1 MNKKKALYVLES
13 HNLDKIYGPELQ
25 ARIAELVD
33 IVAPPQ
39 TAESIQADPSVLK
52 DVEIILSGWGMAEI
66 DEAFVRAAPRL
77 KAIFYG
83 AGSVKDFA
91 RQALDAGYL
100 VTSAYAANAVP
111 VAEYCV
117 ANLILALK
125 RFLPHTRLARAEGRS
140 IWREPLTGAFGST
153 VGLVSLGM
161 VGRHVLHL
169 LRSYEVKIAAHCITL
184 TDEGARELGVRRCTL
199 QEVCEM
205 SDAISIH
212 TALKPE
218 TRGLITGAHIA
229 SMKQGATLI
238 NASRGAVI
246 RENEMIEVLRRRP
259 DLTAVLDV
267 TDPEPPPPGSP
278 LYTLDNVFLT
288 PHIAGSLHGECRRMG
303 QYVLQELRNYLDGK
317 PPVYGVTRE
326 MLDTMA

>member
-1 MNKKKALYVLES
+1 MKRKKAIFILGP
-13 HNLDKIYGPELQ
+13 HGLDEIYGPELQ
-25 ARIAELVD
+25 AQIAELVD
-33 IVAPPQ
+33 LVAPPQ
-39 TAESIQADPSVLK
+39 TAAAVKANPAVLN

-66 DEAFVRAAPRL
+66 DDAFVRAAPRL
-77 KAIFYG
+77 KAILYG

-91 RQALDAGYL
+91 RRALDAGYL
-100 VTSAYAANAVP
+100 VTSAYAANAIP

-125 RFLPHTRLARAEGRS
+125 RFLPHTRQSHAEGRS
-140 IWREPLTGAFGST
+140 VWREPLTGAFGST

-169 LRSYEVKIAAHCITL
+169 LRSHDVKIAAHCITL
-184 TDEGARELGVRRCTL
+184 TDESARELGVRRCTL
-199 QEVCEM
+199 PEVFEIA
-205 SDAISIH
+205 DAISIH

-218 TRGLITGAHIA
+218 TRGMITGAHIA

-238 NASRGAVI
+238 NSSRGAVI
-246 RENEMIEVLRRRP
+246 RQNEMIDVLRRRS

-267 TDPEPPPPGSP
+267 ADPEPPGPGSP

-288 PHIAGSLHGECRRMG
+288 PHIAGSLHGECRRLG
-303 QYVLQELRNYLDGK
+303 HYVLQELRNYLEGK

>member
-1 MNKKKALYVLES
+1 MKKKALYILDH
-13 HNLDKIYGPELQ
+13 HNVDKIYGPELL

-39 TAESIQADPSVLK
+39 TAASIQADPGVLK
-52 DVEIILSGWGMAEI
+52 DVEIILSGWGMAKI

-91 RQALDAGYL
+91 GPALDAGYL
-100 VTSAYAANAVP
+100 VTSSYAANAIP

-125 RFLPHTRLARAEGRS
+125 RFLPHTRQSHTEGRS

-169 LRSYEVKIAAHCITL
+169 LQSYDVKIAAHCITL
-184 TDEGARELGVRRCTL
+184 TEESARELGIRRCTL
-199 QEVCEM
+199 EEVFAI
-205 SDAISIH
+205 SDALSIH

-218 TRGLITGAHIA
+218 TRGMITGAHIA

-238 NASRGAVI
+238 NAARGAVI
-246 RENEMIEVLRRRP
+246 REDEMIDVLRRRP

-267 TDPEPPPPGSP
+267 SDPEPAPSGSP
-278 LYTLDNVFLT
+278 LYRLDNVFLT
-288 PHIAGSLHGECRRMG
+288 PHTAGSLHGECRRLG
-303 QYVLQELRNYLDGK
+303 HYVFQELCNYLEGK
-317 PPVYGVTRE
+317 PPVYSVTRD
-326 MLDTMA
+326 MLVTMA

>member
-1 MNKKKALYVLES
+1 MKRKALYILDQ

-25 ARIAELVD
+25 ARIAGVVD

-39 TAESIQADPSVLK
+39 TADSIQADPSVMK
-52 DVEIILSGWGMAEI
+52 DVEIILSGWGMARI

-91 RQALDAGYL
+91 GPALDAGYL
-100 VTSAYAANAVP
+100 VTSAYAANAIP

-117 ANLILALK
+117 ANLILGLK
-125 RFLPHTRLARAEGRS
+125 RFLTHTRQARAEGRW
-140 IWREPLTGAFGST
+140 IWREPLTGAFDST

-169 LRSYEVKIAAHCITL
+169 LRSYDVKIAAHCITL
-184 TDEGARELGVRRCTL
+184 TDESAREFGIRRCSL
-199 QEVCEM
+199 EEVFET
-205 SDAISIH
+205 SDALSIH

-218 TRGLITGAHIA
+218 TRGMITGAHIA
-229 SMKQGATLI
+229 SMKHGATLI
-238 NASRGAVI
+238 NAARGAVI
-246 RENEMIEVLRRRP
+246 RQDEMMDVLRRRP

-267 TDPEPPPPGSP
+267 TDPEPPRPGSP
-278 LYTLDNVFLT
+278 LYRLDNVFLT
-288 PHIAGSLHGECRRMG
+288 PHIAGSLHGECRRLG
-303 QYVLQELRNYLDGK
+303 HYVFQELCNYLEGK

-326 MLDTMA
+326 MLATMA

>member
-1 MNKKKALYVLES
+1 MKKKALFVLDH
-13 HNLDKIYGPELQ
+13 HNLDKIYGPEML

-39 TAESIQADPSVLK
+39 TAASIQADPSVLK
-52 DVEIILSGWGMAEI
+52 DVEIILSGWGMARI
-66 DEAFVRAAPRL
+66 DQAFVRAAPRL

-91 RQALDAGYL
+91 GPALDAGYL
-100 VTSAYAANAVP
+100 VTSAYAANAIP

-125 RFLPHTRLARAEGRS
+125 RFLPHTRQSRADGRS

-169 LRSYEVKIAAHCITL
+169 LRAYDVKIAAHCITL
-184 TDEGARELGVRRCTL
+184 TDEGAHELGVRGCTL
-199 QEVCEM
+199 EEVFAI
-205 SDAISIH
+205 SDALSIH
-212 TALKPE
+212 TAQKPE
-218 TRGLITGAHIA
+218 TQGMITGAHIA

-238 NASRGAVI
+238 NAARGAVI
-246 RENEMIEVLRRRP
+246 RENEMIDVLRRRP

-267 TDPEPPPPGSP
+267 ADPEPPAPGSP

-288 PHIAGSLHGECRRMG
+288 PHLAGSLHGECRRLG
-303 QYVLQELRNYLDGK
+303 HYVLQELRNYLDGK

-326 MLDTMA
+326 MLATMA